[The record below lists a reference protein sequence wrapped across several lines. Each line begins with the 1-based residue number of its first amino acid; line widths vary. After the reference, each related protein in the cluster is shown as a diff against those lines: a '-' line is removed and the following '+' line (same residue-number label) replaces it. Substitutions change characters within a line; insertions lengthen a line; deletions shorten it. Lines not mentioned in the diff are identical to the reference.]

1 MFTRSTNYRKVAAL
15 LASAV
20 LLAGIAGCGNASDN
34 AKPPSGDT
42 GATSSKTG
50 EVTKIEASYAESYD
64 SYDAMAK
71 AADLVVDGEIVK
83 ATGTTEVGGV
93 PATYYEVLVH
103 SVAMKTGT
111 APKTV
116 TVLQTGGV
124 KDGQTFQVEGDPL
137 LRPGDRELL
146 YLKRGADDPNVFYTL
161 AGPSGRLAISETGK
175 LSKIGDSALTGVP
188 ATGEQALENVVAQV
202 DGATM
207 AIVD

>member
-1 MFTRSTNYRKVAAL
+1 M
-15 LASAV
+15 
-20 LLAGIAGCGNASDN
+20 AGIAGCGNTAGN
-34 AKPPSGDT
+34 ANQPSGDT
-42 GATSSKTG
+42 VASSKTS
-50 EVTKIEASYAESYD
+50 EVTKIDASYAESYD

-83 ATGTTEVGGV
+83 ATGTTEIGGV

-103 SVAMKTGT
+103 SVAMRSGT

-161 AGPSGRLAISETGK
+161 AGPSGRLSISETGK

-207 AIVD
+207 SIVD